1 VLDGAR
7 VDLGEL
13 SLVGTPPD
21 ALVQAAVG
29 EAAASGLPFVA
40 LLDAA
45 PSAFAHL
52 GFAPCLLQH
61 SIALPMLAGA
71 APALRLACQDDAED
85 VAALADTL
93 DLPLAPARVAPD
105 WRWLL
110 EAPEGWLVLEDGR
123 GRAVAYAALDAAGA
137 VVEAAAADAGVARQL
152 VAALA
157 NHGIRLLQLSLAHP
171 VARAALLLGGDGRST
186 VAPAHEP
193 SRLWGVVDLLA
204 ALEQLAPALTR
215 RLAYSRYA
223 GWSGVVR
230 LEGEAGEATLHC
242 QTDRVKAEVAGGPT
256 AVLISGLGLSAA
268 AQLLL
273 GYRAAADLRATG
285 ELRCADV
292 DLGLLNVLFPTR

>member
-1 VLDGAR
+1 
-7 VDLGEL
+7 
-13 SLVGTPPD
+13 
-21 ALVQAAVG
+21 
-29 EAAASGLPFVA
+29 
-40 LLDAA
+40 
-45 PSAFAHL
+45 
-52 GFAPCLLQH
+52 
-61 SIALPMLAGA
+61 
-71 APALRLACQDDAED
+71 
-85 VAALADTL
+85 
-93 DLPLAPARVAPD
+93 
-105 WRWLL
+105 
-110 EAPEGWLVLEDGR
+110 
-123 GRAVAYAALDAAGA
+123 
-137 VVEAAAADAGVARQL
+137 
-152 VAALA
+152 
-157 NHGIRLLQLSLAHP
+157 
-171 VARAALLLGGDGRST
+171 
-186 VAPAHEP
+186 
-193 SRLWGVVDLLA
+193 VVDLLA